1 MNHQKS
7 QYERSDSMRKWQKIL
22 CIIAII
28 ATTIAATHTL
38 KNDCCLCDSFRY
50 HAPCLI
56 DLDEGK
62 ILELDLYFPH
72 ETKVAELADEQ
83 PEMGTF
89 SFVRLGNITGTKL
102 TDSKIIEFG
111 VPIADKTYNPALCKD
126 CKKLLQA
133 GYKGRYVLADL
144 YDMEIKGLIP
154 IAPNTT
160 IDLRCYEITMVE
172 NTEKN
177 EIAVTIQGTLNTNN
191 AD

>member
-1 MNHQKS
+1 MNYQKS

-28 ATTIAATHTL
+28 ATTIAATHSL
-38 KNDCCLCDSFRY
+38 KKDCCLCDSFRY

-102 TDSKIIEFG
+102 TDSKIT
-111 VPIADKTYNPALCKD
+111 P
-126 CKKLLQA
+126 
-133 GYKGRYVLADL
+133 
-144 YDMEIKGLIP
+144 
-154 IAPNTT
+154 
-160 IDLRCYEITMVE
+160 
-172 NTEKN
+172 
-177 EIAVTIQGTLNTNN
+177 
-191 AD
+191 

>member
-1 MNHQKS
+1 
-7 QYERSDSMRKWQKIL
+7 MRRWLKYVCPIV
-22 CIIAII
+22 IAI
-28 ATTIAATHTL
+28 AAL
-38 KNDCCLCDSFRY
+38 IFFFFRNQKECSVCNSFRY

-62 ILELDLYFPH
+62 ILELDLSFPH